1 MSKESIYLKI
11 PRIGRVITI
20 WDEVLFKLIVY
31 FNVLVSR
38 KKFFSES
45 IHCINTHLDMV
56 VEVLEVQRSVY
67 FEFCIDEEFI

>member
-31 FNVLVSR
+31 FDVLVSR
-38 KKFFSES
+38 KKFFLES
-45 IHCINTHLDMV
+45 INRINTHLDMV